1 MFRTNKISDRQ
12 FVSSVVA
19 VLLLVVT
26 FVLIGFVALSVLM
39 GNSFSF
45 GSQRAAQA
53 PLPQPALA
61 PQASAG
67 TPIAAEMMTY
77 KSSAL
82 GFNLKYPGAWHKNEK
97 GLRVIFSPSAA
108 GLNPDNLQNTA
119 IWFGIPASNI
129 VDPAELI
136 THIHADLLPGGQP
149 VKNNTLMAGG
159 QPWQAVQVSFVD
171 TESAAPMI
179 AQIAATSKN
188 EVGYYAVAIAPA
200 EQWAGV
206 EPTFQSMFNS
216 FNFTTEAV
224 LRPTDATPPPTP
236 TATPTPVIYVVKSGD
251 TLLQIALQY
260 GVDVEAL
267 AARNGIDDPRSL
279 QTGARL
285 VIPLRRQR
293 FLED

>member
-12 FVSSVVA
+12 FMSSVVA
-19 VLLLVVT
+19 VLLLVIT
-26 FVLIGFVALSVLM
+26 FVLIGFVALSVLL
-39 GNSFSF
+39 GSNFNF
-45 GSQRAAQA
+45 GSQRAAEA
-53 PLPQPALA
+53 PLPQAALA

-67 TPIAAEMMTY
+67 TPIAADMMTY
-77 KSSAL
+77 KSPAL
-82 GFNLKYPGAWHKNEK
+82 GFGLKYPGAWQKNEA
-97 GLRVIFSPSAA
+97 GLRVIFSPAAA
-108 GLNPDNLQNTA
+108 GLNTDSLQNTA
-119 IWFGIPASNI
+119 IWFGIPANNI

-136 THIHADLLPGGQP
+136 THIHADLLPGSQP
-149 VKNNTLMAGG
+149 VKNSALMAGG

-171 TESAAPMI
+171 TESATPMI
-179 AQIAATSKN
+179 AQIAAASKN
-188 EVGYYAVAIAPA
+188 EVGYYAIAIAPA
-200 EQWAGV
+200 REWAGV
-206 EPTFQSMFNS
+206 EPTFRSMFSS

-285 VIPLRRQR
+285 IIPLKRQR